1 MWLVKE
7 AKRNVQRIV
16 MLEYQKKI
24 SFLHGTQKSSFL
36 LNLVSGHSISEN
48 TGGFPSKYFYVMKR
62 VFKQWVRMHQGLNWI
77 FVWQGNKL
85 DASWEQREGKEN
97 NLLDVC
103 INRIE
108 QVR

>member
-1 MWLVKE
+1 
-7 AKRNVQRIV
+7 
-16 MLEYQKKI
+16 
-24 SFLHGTQKSSFL
+24 
-36 LNLVSGHSISEN
+36 
-48 TGGFPSKYFYVMKR
+48 MKR